1 MNGKIIEADENHIEF
16 TVHLDQPGNF
26 KLGQEVTINQAK
38 KIRSLK
44 QNSFY
49 WVFLE
54 WLINPF
60 GGDLQSQ
67 GHFSVEGLHEDIK
80 SWIKATHEHDFKMDR
95 EFTTTELTRQEFKK
109 FFDIVS
115 QDLMVDKLGVDTS
128 GFWQDYQRF
137 ENWQTTNPGGMS
149 EYLAE
154 RMPF

>member
-1 MNGKIIEADENHIEF
+1 MDGKIICADDNHREF
-16 TVHLDQPGNF
+16 TVILEQPASF
-26 KLGQEVTINQAK
+26 KLNQEVTVNPVK

-67 GHFSVEGLHEDIK
+67 GHFSIEGLHEDIK
-80 SWIKATHEHDFKMDR
+80 AWIKATHEHDFKMDKR
-95 EFTTTELTRQEFKK
+95 FTTTELTRQEFKK

-115 QDLMVDKLGVDTS
+115 QELMIDILGVDTS

-137 ENWQTTNPGGMS
+137 ENWQVTNPGGMS
-149 EYLAE
+149 EYLRE

>member
-1 MNGKIIEADENHIEF
+1 MLGKIIEADENHIEF
-16 TVHLDQPGNF
+16 TIHLDQPGNF
-26 KLGQEVTINQAK
+26 KLGQEVTINPAK

-80 SWIKATHEHDFKMDR
+80 SWIKAVHEHDFKTDR

-137 ENWQTTNPGGMS
+137 ENWQTTNPGGMP